1 MAGGRCR
8 LCSDLPGIAMP
19 APVPPR
25 VAGVG
30 GGGMLPHPWAPR
42 AEGEPGP
49 VEAGREGRRG
59 SSQLSPNPE
68 HSDLPGF
75 PCLLSGFS

>member
-8 LCSDLPGIAMP
+8 LCSDLPGIAVP

-42 AEGEPGP
+42 AEGEPRRGPGP

-59 SSQLSPNPE
+59 EQPA
-68 HSDLPGF
+68 LPK
-75 PCLLSGFS
+75 P